1 MKAVI
6 DVSPGA
12 VVVDGKHRVDVA
24 SGEDPHRAAVS
35 WIARE
40 RADRAGEPVTVY
52 AREDGKVTHLVVHP
66 GDSVTDVRPMPDDF
80 DVRDVLD
87 TGTAEQ
93 DVDDTEPNTEPNTD
107 PDDETEA
114 DHTAVVEPAA
124 DSGGITSPISAAP
137 APQRVTPVEQRA
149 QSAASPDLL
158 PAAHVNGHRP
168 SVNGNGQDHPHVPE
182 QMNLPDPQ
190 QPVPRQAGPWTQ
202 PTPPRSPADDMQQQA
217 VGRRGVEP
225 SRSYQQ
231 PGPQQPGFQQQQG
244 YQSEQ
249 PRRARSFIDDQPDLP
264 QLAPEPTGWW
274 GRTLAAMGIKPK
286 GPSPEQVAEH
296 RDIQLVSQHWLGPR
310 TVAVVN
316 GKGGSSKTPDTALLS
331 AIFARYGGG
340 GVLAWDN
347 NETRG
352 SLGWRTE
359 KSPSHDASVRDLV
372 PYTAELMDA
381 RAALSQISSFVHH
394 QPADKY
400 DVLRSNPELLA
411 AEQRLTREQFLAVH
425 EVTQRYFRLTIM
437 DSSNDESS
445 LNYLLMLDVADQ
457 IVVATTT
464 APDRTESGRLLLEA
478 LQQRDDHSRDLAN
491 RAVVVVS
498 QADRE
503 EDPGEL
509 VAARFRE
516 FMPAESV
523 VTIPYDPGIRQM
535 RLRYDA
541 IQPATQRAFL
551 RAAAAVA
558 AHLQMMQVA
567 APGARYNAR

>member
-40 RADRAGEPVTVY
+40 RADRAGEPITVY

-80 DVRDVLD
+80 DVRDILEPGSAD
-87 TGTAEQ
+87 RA
-93 DVDDTEPNTEPNTD
+93 DDTEVE
-107 PDDETEA
+107 DEV
-114 DHTAVVEPAA
+114 DTATVVEPAV
-124 DSGGITSPISAAP
+124 DSGGITSPVSAEP
-137 APQRVTPVEQRA
+137 PQRPVEQEVRP
-149 QSAASPDLL
+149 AASPEVLA
-158 PAAHVNGHRP
+158 PAQINGHRP
-168 SVNGNGQDHPHVPE
+168 PANGNGNGQEHPNIPE
-182 QMNLPDPQ
+182 QVSLPVQ
-190 QPVPRQAGPWTQ
+190 QPPVQQPPVQQPAQRQAGPWTQ
-202 PTPPRSPADDMQQQA
+202 PTPSRPPAAGDVQSGF
-217 VGRRGVEP
+217 GRRGVEP
-225 SRSYQQ
+225 VQPTRQQ
-231 PGPQQPGFQQQQG
+231 GPQQQDFQQQQG
-244 YQSEQ
+244 YLSEQ

-264 QLAPEPTGWW
+264 QLAPAPTGWW

-296 RDIQLVSQHWLGPR
+296 RDIQMVSQHWLGPR

-372 PYTAELMDA
+372 PHTTSLMDA

-478 LQQRDDHSRDLAN
+478 LRHRDDHSRDLAN

-503 EDPGEL
+503 EDPAEL
-509 VAARFRE
+509 VAAQFRE
-516 FMPAESV
+516 FTPAESV

-558 AHLQMMQVA
+558 VHLQMMQA